1 MNLILCL
8 SKGFK
13 SARFHCPFSG
23 LEETQ
28 APTHVT
34 PALPSAQSFWGP
46 PIDPKYKHAVPES
59 YQLPRL
65 PGAGSAFSTST
76 DSSVCSL
83 SLVGNYFSGDNVDG
97 QGGVQ
102 KRTKKGRR
110 ADTKTVLPDLW

>member
-28 APTHVT
+28 ALTHVT
-34 PALPSAQSFWGP
+34 PTLPSAQSFWGP
-46 PIDPKYKHAVPES
+46 PIDSKYKHAVPES

-83 SLVGNYFSGDNVDG
+83 SLVENYFSGDNVDG
-97 QGGVQ
+97 QGGGPEKDQERQ
-102 KRTKKGRR
+102 KSRH
-110 ADTKTVLPDLW
+110 